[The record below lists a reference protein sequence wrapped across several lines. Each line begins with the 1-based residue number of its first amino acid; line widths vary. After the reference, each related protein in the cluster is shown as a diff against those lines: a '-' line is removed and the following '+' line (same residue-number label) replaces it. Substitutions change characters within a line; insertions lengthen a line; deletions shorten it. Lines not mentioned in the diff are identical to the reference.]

1 MNMTLRHCCAAI
13 CILCLAGAPALADET
28 TDAMKKAQAFYRQ
41 GNLGKAY
48 KQLEE
53 AAAEIMHRLA
63 TLYAKIYPAAPQGW
77 TLPPHKSSAKKSMR
91 GLGRGI
97 LLIRHYRQNA
107 GGGVATAQMIVDDR
121 GIVAGLI
128 DVLSNP
134 ATVKR
139 MKGTWV
145 PIEGG
150 GKAIVTFNEAR
161 KRGNIRLLVARRF
174 YITIT
179 ARNIESRAF
188 LTSLLSAWDFAG
200 LKKTGGMN

>member
-1 MNMTLRHCCAAI
+1 MTLRHASAVI
-13 CILCLAGAPALADET
+13 CIMCLAGAPALADT
-28 TDAMKKAQAFYRQ
+28 ATDAMKKAQTHYRQ
-41 GNLGKAY
+41 GQLGKAY
-48 KQLEE
+48 RQLEE

-63 TLYAKIYPAAPQGW
+63 SSYAKTYPAAPTGW

-107 GGGVATAQMIVDDR
+107 GGGVATAQMIIDDR

-145 PIEGG
+145 QIEGG
-150 GKAIVTFNEAR
+150 GKAITTYNASR

-174 YITIT
+174 YISIT
-179 ARNIESRAF
+179 ASNIESRAF
-188 LTSLLSAWDFAG
+188 LTNLLSSWDFAG
-200 LKKTGGMN
+200 LKRTGGMH